1 MEKINARQELFQE
14 VNIKDNIALFTEL
27 RIDPNTIP
35 SNVKIYELRHGDDN
49 SYPETIEKQ
58 VAINFFGTI
67 LLLNEIG
74 LDEENKLSLNYE
86 DFGFIE
92 EEVTLECYLKTY
104 QSMEE
109 KHSNKACKVKEIENL
124 IENEFDSRMEASI
137 FSYILEKG
145 IENVA
150 KITEEEICE
159 MEKEKHISPQFMR
172 AFVKVSV
179 QICRNYTTM
188 EILNYIKKL

>member
-35 SNVKIYELRHGDDN
+35 SNVKSYELRHGDDN
-49 SYPETIEKQ
+49 SYPETLEKQ
-58 VAINFFGTI
+58 VTINFFGTI
-67 LLLNEIG
+67 LLLKEIE

-86 DFGFIE
+86 DFGFTG
-92 EEVTLECYLKTY
+92 EEVTLESYLKTY
-104 QSMEE
+104 QSEE
-109 KHSNKACKVKEIENL
+109 KHRNMTCKMKEIENL
-124 IENEFDSRMEASI
+124 IENEFDSRMKPSI

-150 KITEEEICE
+150 KITKEEICE
-159 MEKEKHISPQFMR
+159 MEKEKHISPQFVR

-179 QICRNYTTM
+179 QICRNYTPM